1 MASDTATP
9 PANDGMAAS
18 AAEEGEG
25 FDRPL
30 LDMSDDAVQTMI
42 KRARQRGFVT
52 HGEINAVLPSQEVT
66 SERIEDILAML
77 NEMGINT
84 VEQDE
89 SETEVAGTGEV
100 TADDDKEDDKEDELV
115 EAVRHAPAET
125 RKSEPG
131 ERTSDPVRQYLRDMG
146 AAQLLSREGEVAVAK
161 RIEAGREAMIAA
173 LCESPLSFQAIIVW
187 RDELNQGKVQL
198 RDIID
203 LEATYAGPG
212 AEPMPLPPLALDPT
226 PAAASVPLRLLDAP
240 TTAPT
245 TAPAVPF
252 GPGGQRIEREPAADG
267 LDGDDDDETDGG
279 PSLAALQAELTPK
292 VLQTFD
298 AIAAAYER
306 LRRLQDR
313 DAAFAFHAS
322 KMPPAQERKSR
333 KLRAEIVAELKSL
346 HLNQARIDA
355 LVAQLYEVNARL
367 VGHEGRLM
375 RMAEAHGIAREDFLE
390 TYRGFELDP
399 LWLDRV
405 SKLPAKG
412 WKRLVAGE
420 RDRISEHRAEI
431 DALAVEAGVA
441 IPEFRRIVRA
451 VQKGEREAH
460 LAKREMVEAN
470 LRLVI
475 SIAKKYSN
483 RGVQF
488 LDLIQEGNIGL
499 MKAVDKF
506 DYRRGYKFSTYAT
519 WWIRQAIGRSTS
531 EQARTIHVP
540 LHMVDAIGKV
550 MRVSRRISRA
560 LGREPTPEEI
570 AEKLGI
576 SAEKVRRVQKVA
588 KEPLSFETP
597 VGDEEDSQLGD
608 FIEDENAVL
617 PIDAAIASSLR
628 DATKRVLAS
637 LNAREER
644 VLRMRFGIGM
654 NNEQTLEEVGQQF
667 AVSRER
673 IRQIEAKALRKLK
686 HPSRSM
692 ILRSFLDR

>member
-1 MASDTATP
+1 MASETATSP
-9 PANDGMAAS
+9 SNDNMRAS
-18 AAEEGEG
+18 AEAGEG
-25 FDRPL
+25 DDRPL
-30 LDMSDDAVQTMI
+30 LDMSDDAVQSMI

-52 HGEINAVLPSQEVT
+52 HGEISAVLSSQEVT

-77 NEMGINT
+77 HEMGIST

-89 SETEVAGTGEV
+89 SETEAAGTGEAA
-100 TADDDKEDDKEDELV
+100 ADDDGDDEGDLV
-115 EAVRHAPAET
+115 ETVRRLPAEVE
-125 RKSEPG
+125 KPAPG
-131 ERTSDPVRQYLRDMG
+131 ERTTDPVRQYLRDMG
-146 AAQLLSREGEVAVAK
+146 AAPLLSRDGEVAVAK

-187 RDELNQGKVQL
+187 RDELNEGKVEL

-212 AEPMPLPPLALDPT
+212 AEPMPTLAPDAT
-226 PAAASVPLRLLDAP
+226 PAAAPAPLRLLDAP
-240 TTAPT
+240 A
-245 TAPAVPF
+245 TAPAAPF
-252 GPGGQRIEREPAADG
+252 GPGGRPAADG
-267 LDGDDDDETDGG
+267 LDGDDDDDAEVG

-292 VLQTFD
+292 VLKTFD
-298 AIAAAYER
+298 AIAAAYQR

-313 DAAFAFHAS
+313 DAAFAFHAGKLS
-322 KMPPAQERKSR
+322 PPQERKSR
-333 KLRAEIVAELKSL
+333 KLKAEIVAELKSL

-375 RMAEAHGIAREDFLE
+375 RMAEGHGIAREDFLAA
-390 TYRGFELDP
+390 YRGFELDP

-405 SKLPAKG
+405 AGLPAEG

-420 RDRISEHRAEI
+420 RDRIGEHRAAI
-431 DALAVEAGVA
+431 DALATETGVA

-460 LAKREMVEAN
+460 AAKREMVEAN

-475 SIAKKYSN
+475 SVAKKYSN

-506 DYRRGYKFSTYAT
+506 DYRRGYKFSTYAV

-531 EQARTIHVP
+531 EQSRTIHVP

-550 MRVSRRISRA
+550 MRISRRISRA
-560 LGREPTPEEI
+560 IGREPTPEEI
-570 AEKLGI
+570 GEKLGMT
-576 SAEKVRRVQKVA
+576 AEKVRRIQKVA
-588 KEPLSFETP
+588 REPLSFETP
-597 VGDEEDSQLGD
+597 VGDEDDARLGD

-617 PIDAAIASSLR
+617 PIDSAIASSLR
-628 DATKRVLAS
+628 EATKRVLAS

-644 VLRMRFGIGM
+644 VLRMRFGIGIGSD
-654 NNEQTLEEVGQQF
+654 QTLEEVGQQF

>member
-1 MASDTATP
+1 MASETATSSS
-9 PANDGMAAS
+9 NDNMPAS
-18 AAEEGEG
+18 AEAGEG
-25 FDRPL
+25 VDRPL

-52 HGEINAVLPSQEVT
+52 HGEINAVLSSQEAT

-77 NEMGINT
+77 HEMGVST

-89 SETEVAGTGEV
+89 SESEPAATEA
-100 TADDDKEDDKEDELV
+100 TADDDSDDEGEGELV
-115 EAVRHAPAET
+115 ETVRRLPAEV
-125 RKSEPG
+125 KKAVPG
-131 ERTSDPVRQYLRDMG
+131 ERTADPVRQYLRDMG
-146 AAQLLSREGEVAVAK
+146 AAQLLSREGEIAVAK

-173 LCESPLSFQAIIVW
+173 LCESPLSFQAIILW

-198 RDIID
+198 REIID

-212 AEPMPLPPLALDPT
+212 AEPMPTLAPGAT
-226 PAAASVPLRLLDAP
+226 PAAASAPLRLLDAP
-240 TTAPT
+240 A
-245 TAPAVPF
+245 TAPAAPVEPDGERT
-252 GPGGQRIEREPAADG
+252 GPEPAAVG
-267 LDGDDDDETDGG
+267 LDGDDDDDAEVG
-279 PSLAALQAELTPK
+279 PTLAALQAELTPK
-292 VLQTFD
+292 VLKTFD

-313 DAAFAFHAS
+313 HTAFALHAGGL
-322 KMPPAQERKSR
+322 PPAQERKSS
-333 KLRAEIVAELKSL
+333 KLKAEIVAELKSL

-375 RMAEAHGIAREDFLE
+375 RMAEAHGIAREDFLAA
-390 TYRGFELDP
+390 YRGFELDP

-405 SKLPAKG
+405 AQLPARG
-412 WKRLVAGE
+412 WQRLAAGE
-420 RDRISEHRAEI
+420 RDRIGQHRAAI
-431 DALAVEAGVA
+431 DALAAETGVA
-441 IPEFRRIVRA
+441 IAEFRRIVRA

-460 LAKREMVEAN
+460 VAKREMVEAN

-475 SIAKKYSN
+475 SVAKKYSN

-506 DYRRGYKFSTYAT
+506 DYRRGYKFSTYAI

-531 EQARTIHVP
+531 EQSRTIHVP

-550 MRVSRRISRA
+550 MRISRRISRA
-560 LGREPTPEEI
+560 IGREPTPEEI
-570 AEKLGI
+570 GEKLGM
-576 SAEKVRRVQKVA
+576 SAEKVRRIQKVA

-597 VGDEEDSQLGD
+597 VGDEEDARLGD

-617 PIDAAIASSLR
+617 PIDSAIASSLR
-628 DATKRVLAS
+628 EATKRVLAS

-644 VLRMRFGIGM
+644 VLRMRFGIGIGSD
-654 NNEQTLEEVGQQF
+654 QTLEEVGQQF

>member
-1 MASDTATP
+1 MASETATSP
-9 PANDGMAAS
+9 GHHNMAAS
-18 AAEEGEG
+18 AADEG

-30 LDMSDDAVQTMI
+30 LDLSDDAVQAMI
-42 KRARQRGFVT
+42 KRARARGFVT
-52 HGEINAVLPSQEVT
+52 HGEINAVLPSSEVT

-77 NEMGINT
+77 HEMGINA
-84 VEQDE
+84 VEQDDGE
-89 SETEVAGTGEV
+89 SEDAANGEAP
-100 TADDDKEDDKEDELV
+100 ADDDNEGELV
-115 EAVRHAPAET
+115 EAVRKLPAET
-125 RKSEPG
+125 KKSDPG
-131 ERTSDPVRQYLRDMG
+131 ERSDDPVRQYLREMG

-187 RDELNQGKVQL
+187 RDELMEGKVQL

-212 AEPMPLPPLALDPT
+212 AEPMPTLAPDPQPMT
-226 PAAASVPLRLLDAP
+226 VPAPVPVQLRDAP
-240 TTAPT
+240 A
-245 TAPAVPF
+245 TAPAAPSE
-252 GPGGQRIEREPAADG
+252 PGGDRTGREPAADG
-267 LDGDDDDETDGG
+267 LDGDDDDDMESG
-279 PSLAALQAELTPK
+279 PTLAAIQAELTPK
-292 VLQTFD
+292 VLKTFD
-298 AIAAAYER
+298 AIADAYAR
-306 LRRLQDR
+306 LRRLQGQG
-313 DAAFAFHAS
+313 AAFQFHAS
-322 KMPPAQERKSR
+322 GLSPGQERKC
-333 KLRAEIVAELKSL
+333 RALQEQIVGEVKSL
-346 HLNQARIDA
+346 RLNQARIEA
-355 LVAQLYEVNARL
+355 LVAQLYDVNARL

-375 RMAEAHGIAREDFLE
+375 RMAEAHGVSREDFLA

-405 SKLPAKG
+405 SELPAKG
-412 WKRLVAGE
+412 WKHLVANDK
-420 RDRISEHRAEI
+420 DRIKQHRVEI

-441 IPEFRRIVRA
+441 IPEFHRIVRA

-519 WWIRQAIGRSTS
+519 WWIRQAIGRSTA
-531 EQARTIHVP
+531 EQGRTIHVP
-540 LHMVDAIGKV
+540 LHMIDAIGKV
-550 MRVSRRISRA
+550 MRVSRRLSRE
-560 LGREPTPEEI
+560 LGREPTPEEL
-570 AEKLGI
+570 AEKLGMPI
-576 SAEKVRRVQKVA
+576 EKVRRVQKVA

-617 PIDAAIASSLR
+617 PIDAAIAASLR
-628 DATKRVLAS
+628 DATKQVLAS

-654 NNEQTLEEVGQQF
+654 NTDHTLEEVGQQF

-692 ILRSFLDR
+692 ILRSFLDH

>member
-1 MASDTATP
+1 MQ
-9 PANDGMAAS
+9 
-18 AAEEGEG
+18 GEN
-25 FDRPL
+25 P
-30 LDMSDDAVQTMI
+30 
-42 KRARQRGFVT
+42 
-52 HGEINAVLPSQEVT
+52 
-66 SERIEDILAML
+66 
-77 NEMGINT
+77 
-84 VEQDE
+84 
-89 SETEVAGTGEV
+89 
-100 TADDDKEDDKEDELV
+100 
-115 EAVRHAPAET
+115 
-125 RKSEPG
+125 
-131 ERTSDPVRQYLRDMG
+131 
-146 AAQLLSREGEVAVAK
+146 
-161 RIEAGREAMIAA
+161 
-173 LCESPLSFQAIIVW
+173 
-187 RDELNQGKVQL
+187 
-198 RDIID
+198 
-203 LEATYAGPG
+203 
-212 AEPMPLPPLALDPT
+212 
-226 PAAASVPLRLLDAP
+226 
-240 TTAPT
+240 
-245 TAPAVPF
+245 
-252 GPGGQRIEREPAADG
+252 
-267 LDGDDDDETDGG
+267 
-279 PSLAALQAELTPK
+279 
-292 VLQTFD
+292 
-298 AIAAAYER
+298 
-306 LRRLQDR
+306 
-313 DAAFAFHAS
+313 
-322 KMPPAQERKSR
+322 R
-333 KLRAEIVAELKSL
+333 KLKAEIVAELKSL

-390 TYRGFELDP
+390 AYRGFELDP

-405 SKLPAKG
+405 AELPARG

-420 RDRISEHRAEI
+420 RHRIGEHRAAI
-431 DALAVEAGVA
+431 DALAAEVGVA

-460 LAKREMVEAN
+460 VAKREMVEAN

-531 EQARTIHVP
+531 EQSRTIHVP

-550 MRVSRRISRA
+550 MRISRRISRA
-560 LGREPTPEEI
+560 IGREPTPEEI
-570 AEKLGI
+570 GEKLGI
-576 SAEKVRRVQKVA
+576 SAEKVRRIQKVA
-588 KEPLSFETP
+588 KEPLSFETL
-597 VGDEEDSQLGD
+597 VGDEDDSRLGD

-617 PIDAAIASSLR
+617 PINSAIASSLR
-628 DATKRVLAS
+628 EATKRVLAS

-644 VLRMRFGIGM
+644 VLRMRFGIGIGSD
-654 NNEQTLEEVGQQF
+654 QTLEEVGQQF

>member
-1 MASDTATP
+1 MASETATSP
-9 PANDGMAAS
+9 SNDNMPAS
-18 AAEEGEG
+18 AEAGEG
-25 FDRPL
+25 DDRPL

-52 HGEINAVLPSQEVT
+52 HGEISAVLSSQEVT

-77 NEMGINT
+77 HEMGIST

-89 SETEVAGTGEV
+89 SETEASGAAEA
-100 TADDDKEDDKEDELV
+100 TADDDDGDNERDLV
-115 EAVRHAPAET
+115 ETVRRLPAEVE
-125 RKSEPG
+125 KPAPG
-131 ERTSDPVRQYLRDMG
+131 ERTTDPVRQYLRDMG
-146 AAQLLSREGEVAVAK
+146 AAPLLSRDGEVAVAK

-187 RDELNQGKVQL
+187 RDELNEGKVEL

-212 AEPMPLPPLALDPT
+212 AEPMPTLAPDAT
-226 PAAASVPLRLLDAP
+226 PAGASAPLRLLDAP
-240 TTAPT
+240 A
-245 TAPAVPF
+245 TAPAAPF
-252 GPGGQRIEREPAADG
+252 GPGGGPAAPG
-267 LDGDDDDETDGG
+267 LDGGDDDDAEVG

-292 VLQTFD
+292 VLKTFD
-298 AIAAAYER
+298 AVAAAYQR

-313 DAAFAFHAS
+313 DRDAALAVHAGTPS
-322 KMPPAQERKSR
+322 PAQERKSR
-333 KLRAEIVAELKSL
+333 KLKAEIVAELKSL
-346 HLNQARIDA
+346 RLNQARIDA

-375 RMAEAHGIAREDFLE
+375 RLAEAHGIAREDFLAA
-390 TYRGFELDP
+390 YRGFELDP

-405 SKLPAKG
+405 AELPAAG

-420 RDRISEHRAEI
+420 RDRLSEHRAAI
-431 DALAVEAGVA
+431 DALAAEAGVA

-460 LAKREMVEAN
+460 VAKREMVEAN

-475 SIAKKYSN
+475 SVAKKYSN

-506 DYRRGYKFSTYAT
+506 DYRRGYKFSTYAV

-531 EQARTIHVP
+531 EQSRTIRVP

-550 MRVSRRISRA
+550 VRTSRRLSRA
-560 LGREPTPEEI
+560 IGREPTPEEI
-570 AEKLGI
+570 GEKLGM
-576 SAEKVRRVQKVA
+576 SAEKVRGIQKVA

-597 VGDEEDSQLGD
+597 VGDEEESRLGD
-608 FIEDENAVL
+608 FIEDERAVL
-617 PIDAAIASSLR
+617 PIDSAIASSLR
-628 DATKRVLAS
+628 EATRRVLAS

-654 NNEQTLEEVGQQF
+654 SNDRTLEEVGQQF

-686 HPSRSM
+686 HPSRST

>member
-1 MASDTATP
+1 MASESATSP
-9 PANDGMAAS
+9 SNDNMAAS
-18 AAEEGEG
+18 AEAGEG
-25 FDRPL
+25 ADRPL

-52 HGEINAVLPSQEVT
+52 HGEINAVLSAQEVT

-77 NEMGINT
+77 HEMGIST

-89 SETEVAGTGEV
+89 SESEPAAAGEAT
-100 TADDDKEDDKEDELV
+100 TDDDNDDEGDLV
-115 EAVRHAPAET
+115 ETVRRLPAEI
-125 RKSEPG
+125 KKPAAG
-131 ERTSDPVRQYLRDMG
+131 ERTTDPVRQYLREMG
-146 AAQLLSREGEVAVAK
+146 AAQLLSREGEIAVAK

-173 LCESPLSFQAIIVW
+173 LCESPLSFQAIILW

-212 AEPMPLPPLALDPT
+212 AEPMPTPPLAPGAT
-226 PAAASVPLRLLDAP
+226 PAAASAPLRLLDAP
-240 TTAPT
+240 A
-245 TAPAVPF
+245 TAPAVPL
-252 GPGGQRIEREPAADG
+252 GPDGVRTEPAAVG
-267 LDGDDDDETDGG
+267 LDGDDDDDAEVG

-292 VLQTFD
+292 VLKTFD
-298 AIAAAYER
+298 AIAAAYQQ
-306 LRRLQDR
+306 LRRLEDR
-313 DAAFAFHAS
+313 QAAFALHAGRL
-322 KMPPAQERKSR
+322 PPAQQRKST
-333 KLRAEIVAELKSL
+333 KLKAEIVAELKSL

-375 RMAEAHGIAREDFLE
+375 RIAEAHGIAREDFLAA
-390 TYRGFELDP
+390 YRGFELDP

-405 SKLPAKG
+405 AELPAKG
-412 WKRLVAGE
+412 WQRLAAGD
-420 RDRISEHRAEI
+420 RDRIGQHRAAI
-431 DALAVEAGVA
+431 DALAAEAGVA

-460 LAKREMVEAN
+460 AAKREMVEAN

-475 SIAKKYSN
+475 SVAKKYSN

-506 DYRRGYKFSTYAT
+506 DYRRGYKFSTYAI
-519 WWIRQAIGRSTS
+519 WWIRQAIGRSTA
-531 EQARTIHVP
+531 EQSRTIHVP

-550 MRVSRRISRA
+550 MRISRRISRA
-560 LGREPTPEEI
+560 IGREPTPEEI
-570 AEKLGI
+570 GEKLGL
-576 SAEKVRRVQKVA
+576 SAEKVRRIQKVA

-597 VGDEEDSQLGD
+597 VGDEDDARLGD

-617 PIDAAIASSLR
+617 PIDSAIASSLR
-628 DATKRVLAS
+628 EATKRVLAS

-644 VLRMRFGIGM
+644 VLRMRFGIGIGAD
-654 NNEQTLEEVGQQF
+654 QTLEEVGQQF

>member
-1 MASDTATP
+1 MARETATS
-9 PANDGMAAS
+9 ATNDNMAAS
-18 AAEEGEG
+18 AEAGEG
-25 FDRPL
+25 VDRPL

-52 HGEINAVLPSQEVT
+52 HGEINAVLSSQEAT

-77 NEMGINT
+77 HEMGINT
-84 VEQDE
+84 IEQDE
-89 SETEVAGTGEV
+89 SESEAGTAEA
-100 TADDDKEDDKEDELV
+100 TADDDDNDNEGDLV
-115 EAVRHAPAET
+115 ETVRRLPAEV
-125 RKSEPG
+125 KKPAPG
-131 ERTSDPVRQYLRDMG
+131 ERTTDPVRQYLRDMS

-173 LCESPLSFQAIIVW
+173 LCESPLSFQAIIIW

-212 AEPMPLPPLALDPT
+212 AEPMPTLAPDAT
-226 PAAASVPLRLLDAP
+226 PASAPVPVPVPLRLLDAP
-240 TTAPT
+240 A
-245 TAPAVPF
+245 TAPAAPF
-252 GPGGQRIEREPAADG
+252 GPGGQPIGPEPAADG
-267 LDGDDDDETDGG
+267 LDGDNDDDAEVG

-292 VLQTFD
+292 VLKTFD
-298 AIAAAYER
+298 AIAAAYGR
-306 LRRLQDR
+306 LRRLQNR
-313 DAAFAFHAS
+313 DTAFALHAGTLS
-322 KMPPAQERKSR
+322 PVQERKSR
-333 KLRAEIVAELKSL
+333 KLKAEIVAELKSL

-355 LVAQLYEVNARL
+355 LVAQLYEVNTRL

-390 TYRGFELDP
+390 AYRGFELDP
-399 LWLDRV
+399 HWLDRV
-405 SKLPAKG
+405 AELPARG

-420 RDRISEHRAEI
+420 RDRIGEHRAAI
-431 DALAVEAGVA
+431 DGLAAEAGVA
-441 IPEFRRIVRA
+441 IPEFRQIVRA

-460 LAKREMVEAN
+460 AAKREMVEAN

-531 EQARTIHVP
+531 EQSRTIHVP

-550 MRVSRRISRA
+550 MRISRRISRA
-560 LGREPTPEEI
+560 IGREPTPEEI
-570 AEKLGI
+570 GEKLGI
-576 SAEKVRRVQKVA
+576 SAEKVRRIQKVA
-588 KEPLSFETP
+588 KEPLSFETL
-597 VGDEEDSQLGD
+597 VGDEDDSRLGD

-617 PIDAAIASSLR
+617 PIDSAIASSLR
-628 DATKRVLAS
+628 EATKRVLAS

-644 VLRMRFGIGM
+644 VLRMRFGIGSGSD
-654 NNEQTLEEVGQQF
+654 QTLEEVGQQF

-686 HPSRSM
+686 HPSRSL

>member
-1 MASDTATP
+1 MASETATSP
-9 PANDGMAAS
+9 SNDNLPAEA
-18 AAEEGEG
+18 GEG
-25 FDRPL
+25 DDRPL

-52 HGEINAVLPSQEVT
+52 HGEVSGVLSSQEVT

-77 NEMGINT
+77 HEMGIST
-84 VEQDE
+84 AEQDE
-89 SETEVAGTGEV
+89 SETEAAGAAEA
-100 TADDDKEDDKEDELV
+100 TADDDGDDERDLV
-115 EAVRHAPAET
+115 ETVRRLPAEVE
-125 RKSEPG
+125 KPAPG
-131 ERTSDPVRQYLRDMG
+131 ERTTDPVRQYLRDMG
-146 AAQLLSREGEVAVAK
+146 AAPLLSRDGEVAVAK

-187 RDELNQGKVQL
+187 RDELNEGKVEL

-212 AEPMPLPPLALDPT
+212 AEPMPTLA
-226 PAAASVPLRLLDAP
+226 PAAAPLRLLDAP
-240 TTAPT
+240 A
-245 TAPAVPF
+245 TAPAAPF
-252 GPGGQRIEREPAADG
+252 GPGGPRAGAPG
-267 LDGDDDDETDGG
+267 LDGDGDDDAEVG

-292 VLQTFD
+292 VLKTFD
-298 AIAAAYER
+298 AVADAYQR

-313 DAAFAFHAS
+313 DAAFAVNAEQLS
-322 KMPPAQERKSR
+322 PAQERKSR
-333 KLRAEIVAELKSL
+333 KLKAEIVAELKSL
-346 HLNQARIDA
+346 RLNQARIDA

-375 RMAEAHGIAREDFLE
+375 RMAEAHGIAREDFLAA
-390 TYRGFELDP
+390 YRGFELDP

-405 SKLPAKG
+405 AKLPAAG

-420 RDRISEHRAEI
+420 RDRLSEHRTAI
-431 DALAVEAGVA
+431 DALATEAGVA

-460 LAKREMVEAN
+460 VAKREMVEAN

-475 SIAKKYSN
+475 SVAKKFSN

-506 DYRRGYKFSTYAT
+506 DYRRGYKFSTYAV

-531 EQARTIHVP
+531 EQSRTIRVP

-550 MRVSRRISRA
+550 MRISRRLSRT

-570 AEKLGI
+570 GEKLGM
-576 SAEKVRRVQKVA
+576 SADKVRGIQKVA

-597 VGDEEDSQLGD
+597 VGDEEESRLGD
-608 FIEDENAVL
+608 FIEDERAVL
-617 PIDAAIASSLR
+617 PIDSAIASSLR
-628 DATKRVLAS
+628 EATRRVLAS

-654 NNEQTLEEVGQQF
+654 SNDRTLEEVGQQF

-686 HPSRSM
+686 HPSRST

>member
-1 MASDTATP
+1 MASETATP
-9 PANDGMAAS
+9 PSNDNTPAS
-18 AAEEGEG
+18 ATGEG
-25 FDRPL
+25 VDRPL

-52 HGEINAVLPSQEVT
+52 HGEINAVLSTQEVT

-77 NEMGINT
+77 HEMGIST

-89 SETEVAGTGEV
+89 SESEPAETPEAS
-100 TADDDKEDDKEDELV
+100 ADDDGDDNGELV
-115 EAVRHAPAET
+115 EAGRRLAAEA
-125 RKSEPG
+125 KKAAPG
-131 ERTSDPVRQYLRDMG
+131 ERTADPVRQYLRDMG
-146 AAQLLSREGEVAVAK
+146 SAQLLSREGEIAVAK
-161 RIEAGREAMIAA
+161 RIEAGHEAMIAA

-203 LEATYAGPG
+203 FEATYAGPG
-212 AEPMPLPPLALDPT
+212 AEPMPTLTPGAPPP
-226 PAAASVPLRLLDAP
+226 AASVPLRLLDAP
-240 TTAPT
+240 A
-245 TAPAVPF
+245 TAPAAPV
-252 GPGGQRIEREPAADG
+252 GPDGERTGPEPPAVA
-267 LDGDDDDETDGG
+267 LDSDDDDDAEVG
-279 PSLAALQAELTPK
+279 PSLAALEAELTPK
-292 VLQTFD
+292 VLETFD

-306 LRRLQDR
+306 LRRLQDHH
-313 DAAFAFHAS
+313 AALAGHAGTL
-322 KMPPAQERKSR
+322 PPAQERKSS
-333 KLRAEIVAELKSL
+333 KLKAEIVAELKSL
-346 HLNQARIDA
+346 HLKQARIDA
-355 LVAQLYEVNARL
+355 LVAQLYSVNARL

-375 RMAEAHGIAREDFLE
+375 RMAEAHGIAREDFLAA
-390 TYRGFELDP
+390 YRGFELDP

-405 SKLPAKG
+405 AELPAEG
-412 WKRLVAGE
+412 WQRLAAGA
-420 RDRISEHRAEI
+420 RDRIGEHRAAI
-431 DALAVEAGVA
+431 GALAAETGVA

-451 VQKGEREAH
+451 VQNGEREAH
-460 LAKREMVEAN
+460 VAKREMVEAN

-475 SIAKKYSN
+475 SVAKKYSN

-506 DYRRGYKFSTYAT
+506 DYRRGYKFSTYAV

-531 EQARTIHVP
+531 EQSRTIHVP

-550 MRVSRRISRA
+550 MRISRRISRA
-560 LGREPTPEEI
+560 IGREPTPEEI
-570 AEKLGI
+570 GEKLGM
-576 SAEKVRRVQKVA
+576 SAEKVRRIQKVA

-597 VGDEEDSQLGD
+597 VGDEEDARLGD

-617 PIDAAIASSLR
+617 PIDSAIASSLR
-628 DATKRVLAS
+628 EATKRVLAS

-644 VLRMRFGIGM
+644 VLRMRFGIGIGSD
-654 NNEQTLEEVGQQF
+654 QTLEEVGQQF

>member
-1 MASDTATP
+1 MASESATSP
-9 PANDGMAAS
+9 GNHNTAAS
-18 AAEEGEG
+18 AADEG

-30 LDMSDDAVQTMI
+30 LDLSDDAVQTMI
-42 KRARQRGFVT
+42 KRARARGFVT
-52 HGEINAVLPSQEVT
+52 HAEINAVLPSHEVS
-66 SERIEDILAML
+66 SERIEDIMAML
-77 NEMGINT
+77 HEMGINA

-89 SETEVAGTGEV
+89 SESDDAANGDAP
-100 TADDDKEDDKEDELV
+100 ADGDEEGDLV
-115 EAVRHAPAET
+115 EAVRKLPAET
-125 RKSEPG
+125 KKSDPG
-131 ERTSDPVRQYLRDMG
+131 ERSDDPVRQYLREMG

-187 RDELNQGKVQL
+187 RDELMEGKVQL

-212 AEPMPLPPLALDPT
+212 AEPLPTLA
-226 PAAASVPLRLLDAP
+226 PATQPM
-240 TTAPT
+240 
-245 TAPAVPF
+245 TAPAPL
-252 GPGGQRIEREPAADG
+252 PMQLRDAPATAPAAPSEASEPAADG
-267 LDGDDDDETDGG
+267 LDDDDDDMESG
-279 PSLAALQAELTPK
+279 PSLAAIQAELTPK
-292 VLQTFD
+292 VLKTFD
-298 AIAAAYER
+298 AIADAYAR
-306 LRRLQDR
+306 LRRLQDQ
-313 DAAFAFHAS
+313 DAAFQFHAS
-322 KMPPAQERKSR
+322 KLSPGQERKCR
-333 KLRAEIVAELKSL
+333 MLQEQIVGEVKSL
-346 HLNQARIDA
+346 RLNQARIEA
-355 LVAQLYEVNARL
+355 LVAQLYDVNARL

-375 RMAEAHGIAREDFLE
+375 RMAEAHGVSREDFLA

-412 WKRLVAGE
+412 WQHLVANE
-420 RDRISEHRAEI
+420 KDRIKQHRVQI
-431 DALAVEAGVA
+431 DALAVETGVA
-441 IPEFRRIVRA
+441 IPEFHRIVRA

-519 WWIRQAIGRSTS
+519 WWIRQAIGRSTA
-531 EQARTIHVP
+531 EQGRTIHVP
-540 LHMVDAIGKV
+540 LHMIDAIGKV
-550 MRVSRRISRA
+550 MRVSRRLLRE
-560 LGREPTPEEI
+560 LGREPTQEEL
-570 AEKLGI
+570 AEKLGMPL
-576 SAEKVRRVQKVA
+576 EKVRRVQKVA

-617 PIDAAIASSLR
+617 PIDAAIAASLR
-628 DATKRVLAS
+628 DATKQVLAS

-654 NNEQTLEEVGQQF
+654 NTDHTLEEVGQQF

-692 ILRSFLDR
+692 ILRSFLDH